1 MTYEQKGSH
10 AMRIL
15 CDTNIILAVLL
26 DREGFADTA
35 ANVLQLCETGIIEGF
50 TTASCMTDIFYLVHK
65 QLHDNERSYQA
76 IEQLLTVVRIADV
89 TSGHIEEALSHRASD
104 FEDCLAAVCAKSIHC
119 DCIVT
124 RDEKGFAN
132 FGLPVLTP
140 ADFIKRMI

>member
-1 MTYEQKGSH
+1 
-10 AMRIL
+10 
-15 CDTNIILAVLL
+15 
-26 DREGFADTA
+26 
-35 ANVLQLCETGIIEGF
+35 
-50 TTASCMTDIFYLVHK
+50 MTDIFYLVHK

-76 IEQLLTVVRIADV
+76 IEQLLTIVRIADV
-89 TSGHIEEALSHRASD
+89 NIEEALSHRASD

-132 FGLPVLTP
+132 FGLPVFTP